1 MTPYAVAMSSPL
13 AWYVAGPLVGL
24 AIVAFL
30 LLANR
35 RFGVTGGITDLV
47 VGSSEGRGL
56 SSWRVWLIGGIAL
69 GSFAHAAI
77 TGSFADT
84 GGYGWLAD
92 RLSTGPQVAVLFGAG
107 MLVGYGAKLAG
118 GCTSGHGLTG
128 VALGSRASMAAMA
141 GIMGSAIGVSLLL
154 EAVI

>member
-1 MTPYAVAMSSPL
+1 MSSLLP
-13 AWYVAGPLVGL
+13 WYVAGPVVGL

-47 VGSSEGRGL
+47 AGSSQGRGL
-56 SSWRVWLIGGIAL
+56 SSWRVWLLGGIAL
-69 GSFAHAAI
+69 GSFAHAGLA
-77 TGSFADT
+77 GSLAPG

-92 RLSTGPQVAVLFGAG
+92 RLATGPQIALLFGAG
-107 MLVGYGAKLAG
+107 LLVGYGAKLAG

-141 GIMGSAIGVSLLL
+141 AIMGAAIGISLLL
-154 EAVI
+154 EAVV

>member
-1 MTPYAVAMSSPL
+1 MSSLLP
-13 AWYVAGPLVGL
+13 WYVAGPVVGL

-35 RFGVTGGITDLV
+35 RFGVTGGIADLV
-47 VGSSEGRGL
+47 IGPSEGHRL

-69 GSFAHAAI
+69 GSFAHAAAA
-77 TGSFADT
+77 GSLAPA

-107 MLVGYGAKLAG
+107 LLVGYGAKLAG

-141 GIMGSAIGVSLLL
+141 GIMGAAIGVSLLL
-154 EAVI
+154 EAAI

>member
-1 MTPYAVAMSSPL
+1 MSSLLP
-13 AWYVAGPLVGL
+13 WYVAGPVVGL

-35 RFGVTGGITDLV
+35 RFGVTGGIADLV
-47 VGSSEGRGL
+47 IGPSEGRRL

-69 GSFAHAAI
+69 GSFAHAAAA
-77 TGSFADT
+77 GSLAPA

-107 MLVGYGAKLAG
+107 LLVGYGAKLAG

-141 GIMGSAIGVSLLL
+141 AIMGAAIGVSLLL
-154 EAVI
+154 EAV